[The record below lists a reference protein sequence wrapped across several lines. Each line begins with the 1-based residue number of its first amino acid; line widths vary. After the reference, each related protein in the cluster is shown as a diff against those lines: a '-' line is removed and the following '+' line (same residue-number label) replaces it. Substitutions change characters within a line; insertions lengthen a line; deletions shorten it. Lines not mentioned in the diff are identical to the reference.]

1 MRNAMNEKR
10 ELYNL
15 VAENIKRDMVE
26 IISRIERFTE
36 LVSAGI
42 TTSSDQEI
50 HATARHLRGAAERL
64 NFELNKR

>member
-1 MRNAMNEKR
+1 MNEKQ

-15 VAENIKRDMVE
+15 VAENIN
-26 IISRIERFTE
+26 
-36 LVSAGI
+36 AGI

>member
-1 MRNAMNEKR
+1 MNEKQ

-42 TTSSDQEI
+42 TTS
-50 HATARHLRGAAERL
+50 
-64 NFELNKR
+64 